1 MNTQYFTTN
10 DNQKF
15 PLSTEALA
23 FMQEQI
29 KLAYGLTDLAG
40 ANIIVREPTASKDG
54 LVIYDGELLPLTGT
68 APTTAAAALLTAI
81 SIAEH
86 TETMSVEGKYEGNV
100 RTTRVASYVP
110 TGKTRPLRVG
120 GTGQQQKML
129 SAFTKLKSISTLMAE
144 LDEAQRHHVPTGAI
158 MMWSG
163 AIANIPAGWALC
175 NGQNGTPDLRGRF
188 IVSATYGD
196 DITFDG
202 EDYNY
207 EVGNVG
213 GKNEVKLSAAQSGLP
228 AHSHSMQYAGE
239 HAHRITYYNNGDGA
253 NDTEYTN
260 EWAVDGKENAYPAG
274 GGGSGTKV
282 KSVRLSASYG
292 DTWIGNDYIQMKKA
306 GSHTHT
312 INNNTSAAASQP
324 HENRPV
330 FYALAFIMKVI

>member
-1 MNTQYFTTN
+1 MNTQHFTTN
-10 DNQKF
+10 NNQKF

-40 ANIIVREPTASKDG
+40 ANIIVREPTASKEG
-54 LVIYDGELLPLTGT
+54 LVIFDGELLPLTGT
-68 APTTAAAALLTAI
+68 RPTGIAARTAAI

-86 TETMSVEGKYEGNV
+86 TETMSVEGKFEGNV
-100 RTTRVASYVP
+100 RTTRIASY
-110 TGKTRPLRVG
+110 TNGIKIGLRP
-120 GTGQQQKML
+120 TGQQRKLL
-129 SAFTKLKSISTLMAE
+129 SEFTTLKSISTLMAE

-239 HAHRITYYNNGDGA
+239 HAHRITYWNNGDGA

-306 GSHTHT
+306 GSHAHT
-312 INNNTSAAASQP
+312 INNNTSAGASQP